1 MNPTHK
7 TQPWSSPPS
16 ILRVW
21 TFVVKERVKGIVDVK
36 LSSAIVMCSRMKD
49 IYVARGEDQ
58 WRELK

>member
-1 MNPTHK
+1 MLRKEVNR
-7 TQPWSSPPS
+7 
-16 ILRVW
+16 ILLLLLLLW
-21 TFVVKERVKGIVDVK
+21 KGHGFLAVKEGGGDFYVK